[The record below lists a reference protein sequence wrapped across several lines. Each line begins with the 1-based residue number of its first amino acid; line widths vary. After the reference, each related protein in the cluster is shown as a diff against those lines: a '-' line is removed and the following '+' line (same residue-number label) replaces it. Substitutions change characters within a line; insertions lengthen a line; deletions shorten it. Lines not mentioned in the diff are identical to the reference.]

1 MRGLAGMRVLVNG
14 AAGGIG
20 RAISERLVAE
30 GARVA
35 ATDLE
40 PPAALDGAE
49 AALAGDVTREED
61 ADRVVDEAHGAL
73 GGLDGLVATAGIHW
87 VGPTHEMPPADF
99 DRVLDVSA
107 RGTFLFCRSA
117 LRYMLPQRAGRI
129 VTIGSTAAVVG
140 APGLTAYAAAKG
152 AVLQITRSIAAEYA
166 PYGIRANCLC
176 PGGTDTPL
184 MRSLMAERPDPEH
197 FASMHPIGRFAAPDE
212 IAASAAFLL
221 SDEASFMVGSAFM
234 CDGGF
239 TAV

>member
-1 MRGLAGMRVLVNG
+1 MRVLVNG

-20 RAISERLVAE
+20 RAITERLLAE
-30 GARVA
+30 GSRVA

-40 PPAALDGAE
+40 APQGLDGVAAE
-49 AALAGDVTREED
+49 LAGDVTSEGD
-61 ADRVVDEAHGAL
+61 ADRVVEEAHAAL
-73 GGLDGLVATAGIHW
+73 GGLDGLVVTAGIHW
-87 VGPTHEMPPADF
+87 VGATHEMAADDF
-99 DRVLDVSA
+99 DRVLGVSA

-117 LRYMLPQRAGRI
+117 LRYMLPQGAGRI

-166 PYGIRANCLC
+166 TQGIRANCLC

-184 MRSLMAERPDPEH
+184 LRRLMAERTDPDH
-197 FASMHPIGRFAAPDE
+197 FASMHPIGRFAAPE
-212 IAASAAFLL
+212 EVAASAAFLL
-221 SDEASFMVGSAFM
+221 SDEASFVVGSTVM